1 VSLLVG
7 LTGGIGSGKSLA
19 GKIFEE
25 LGAHVLDAD
34 QLCRDLVLPG
44 QVALKEI
51 VQSFGKKIL
60 DSRGNLDRK
69 KLAKLVFQNNEKKV
83 ILEGILHSKVFE
95 IEQKEYLK
103 IKANDTFAIVIIN
116 SALMIESG
124 NYRNMDK
131 LIVVHSS
138 EEAQIQRILRRSGMS
153 YDEAM
158 VRIKSQMP
166 VHKKIRY
173 ADFIL
178 ENNSLPQDLKKKIQ
192 ELYPQLV
199 EFSLKAENPKS

>member
-1 VSLLVG
+1 MSLLVG

-83 ILEGILHSKVFE
+83 ILEGILHSKV
-95 IEQKEYLK
+95 
-103 IKANDTFAIVIIN
+103 
-116 SALMIESG
+116 
-124 NYRNMDK
+124 
-131 LIVVHSS
+131 SS
-138 EEAQIQRILRRSGMS
+138 KRKCGRRSLAS
-153 YDEAM
+153 W
-158 VRIKSQMP
+158 RICT
-166 VHKKIRY
+166 
-173 ADFIL
+173 
-178 ENNSLPQDLKKKIQ
+178 
-192 ELYPQLV
+192 
-199 EFSLKAENPKS
+199 

>member
-1 VSLLVG
+1 MSLLVG